1 MYGAST
7 RAHPDAHAVLLKRVF
22 MTRNC
27 TARRLAEQVMKLC
40 SSREETPN
48 LSAEQGAVNG
58 LVLSPL
64 DRVGLTPKEAYLS
77 RLFMS
82 LILSD
87 FTCKTLHK
95 YYKIC
100 IA

>member
-7 RAHPDAHAVLLKRVF
+7 RAHPDGHAVLLKRVF
-22 MTRNC
+22 MTRSC
-27 TARRLAEQVMKLC
+27 MALRLEEQVMKLC